1 MQLGTLRKNLACGSL
16 VNAST
21 CSSVKPSILSVKTL
35 NYDRKYRAKVRYVS
49 NSDVLYY

>member
-21 CSSVKPSILSVKTL
+21 CSNIKPLILSVKPF
-35 NYDRKYRAKVRYVS
+35 NYDRKYRAKVRGVG